1 MSKDNNTVQISIY
14 GQEYSVKAPADAE
27 YIKKIAAYLDEKMIE
42 VQSGFSTTQS
52 STRIAILAAMNI
64 TDELFTSRKDQ
75 DSGAGEVEEKDSFD
89 VHLAGAG
96 DKKIQVIKE
105 VRSLTNLGL
114 KDAKDLVDGAPSTI
128 LEGASKEDAEKAK
141 EALEAAGATIELK

>member
-27 YIKKIAAYLDEKMIE
+27 YIKKVAAYLDEKMIE

-64 TDELFTSRKDQ
+64 TDELFTARKLQ
-75 DSGAGEVEEKDSFD
+75 DSGNVEIDEKISTLIEFIDDS
-89 VHLAGAG
+89 L
-96 DKKIQVIKE
+96 
-105 VRSLTNLGL
+105 
-114 KDAKDLVDGAPSTI
+114 
-128 LEGASKEDAEKAK
+128 
-141 EALEAAGATIELK
+141 